1 MTAPKRAPEYGPA
14 GSARSSLSAVDTL
27 VRGLPLSD
35 GAAVEVIE
43 DAASLAG
50 RLLGFGVRMTVRTV
64 LQIGSHAPTFPT
76 RSG

>member
-43 DAASLAG
+43 TPPAWPDGSLAS
-50 RLLGFGVRMTVRTV
+50 V
-64 LQIGSHAPTFPT
+64 
-76 RSG
+76 SG

>member
-14 GSARSSLSAVDTL
+14 GSSLSTVNTL